1 VHHPLPTS
9 FFSTPASSPPIPPRP
24 GPRQLAIRGDR
35 IIGVGTTAELAAL
48 GGATT
53 VRRDVGGRT
62 VLPGFNDAHVADP
75 GLDGPAIRGF
85 MQAAVATGVTS
96 MQWLVGDRT
105 VREAGAALIEA
116 NTPVRV
122 RVLRMPR
129 PGPDGATV
137 DSRPHLPP
145 QPGGHVD
152 IRGMGFVFGPEDGD
166 RLRQAIGWGYGTED
180 LLAIEPT
187 SDAVLEEY
195 VGAVERTGLAEVWGR
210 KRPRVERPGPAAAA
224 MAPRLAA
231 LGMVAVQRP
240 DGALPLASLVRGGVH
255 LALGSGRGGNPAR
268 TVAWAS
274 STDRGAEALKRDE
287 ALVAYTRGAAYA
299 EHTDLEK
306 GHLTVG
312 ALADLVVS
320 SVDPL
325 TASPEQLVRA
335 RSILTIIGGRVV
347 HDVP

>member
-1 VHHPLPTS
+1 MTPLTAAVVLFVTAAAACAP
-9 FFSTPASSPPIPPRP
+9 SPPDFVLLNARIFTANPAAPWAEA
-24 GPRQLAIRGDR
+24 LAIRGDR

-96 MQWLVGDRT
+96 MQWFVGDRT

-187 SDAVLEEY
+187 SDAVLED
-195 VGAVERTGLAEVWGR
+195 VRRGGR
-210 KRPRVERPGPAAAA
+210 AHRPG
-224 MAPRLAA
+224 
-231 LGMVAVQRP
+231 
-240 DGALPLASLVRGGVH
+240 RGV
-255 LALGSGRGGNPAR
+255 GS
-268 TVAWAS
+268 
-274 STDRGAEALKRDE
+274 
-287 ALVAYTRGAAYA
+287 
-299 EHTDLEK
+299 
-306 GHLTVG
+306 
-312 ALADLVVS
+312 
-320 SVDPL
+320 
-325 TASPEQLVRA
+325 
-335 RSILTIIGGRVV
+335 
-347 HDVP
+347 